1 MLVKK
6 TELGYSDLYGGI
18 RLAGRHDFKRC
29 NELWGNSLKSS
40 CLIREEGYSPTDIN
54 KNNVFVVSQQSI
66 TDNFSPIAKAS
77 LDKSLKQTE
86 LIIGLVELFCVL
98 DEVEIR
104 ALVVDKKFRG
114 KGLGEALLIASI
126 EQSLIWS
133 TITISLEVR
142 ISNYIAISLYNKYG
156 FSIKGRRKKYY
167 SDNNED
173 AFIMKSPKLNSLE
186 FQRIFRALV
195 KAHRHQMIKIFDM
208 DS

>member
-1 MLVKK
+1 MLAKK
-6 TELGYSDLYGGI
+6 TKLRYSDLYGGVSVASRSDI
-18 RLAGRHDFKRC
+18 KRC
-29 NELWGNSLKSS
+29 NELWDNSLKPS
-40 CLIREEGYSPTDIN
+40 CLKQEEGHSLTDIN
-54 KNNVFVVSQQSI
+54 KTNVFVVSQQSI
-66 TDNFSPIAKAS
+66 TDYFSSTKKSA
-77 LDKSLKQTE
+77 LDKMLKQTDF
-86 LIIGLVELFCVL
+86 IIGLVELFCVL

-156 FSIKGRRKKYY
+156 FSIEGRRKKYY
-167 SDNNED
+167 ADTKED

-186 FQRIFRALV
+186 FQRLFQALATTHRDQMV
-195 KAHRHQMIKIFDM
+195 KMFNV

>member
-18 RLAGRHDFKRC
+18 RLAGRHDIKRC

-40 CLIREEGYSPTDIN
+40 CLKREEGYSPTDIN

-195 KAHRHQMIKIFDM
+195 KAHRHQMIKIFDI